1 MLLERIVA
9 SPEKICVIES
19 NVGVDIDSHA
29 SLLLKKSAAGSY
41 ERVPSFQGNSARSSA
56 VHSD

>member
-1 MLLERIVA
+1 MA
-9 SPEKICVIES
+9 SPEKICVTGS

-29 SLLLKKSAAGSY
+29 FLLLKKFAADSY
-41 ERVPSFQGNSARSSA
+41 ERVPSFQGNSARSGA